1 MSFDIFN
8 YLLLDSKGMMSSIK
22 QTRQVQFDQHD
33 PLLDI
38 VSYGLEVR
46 HFIDYDLVFALEK
59 TQRKIAFVQQDVDDA
74 DCA

>member
-1 MSFDIFN
+1 M
-8 YLLLDSKGMMSSIK
+8 
-22 QTRQVQFDQHD
+22 QFDQHD